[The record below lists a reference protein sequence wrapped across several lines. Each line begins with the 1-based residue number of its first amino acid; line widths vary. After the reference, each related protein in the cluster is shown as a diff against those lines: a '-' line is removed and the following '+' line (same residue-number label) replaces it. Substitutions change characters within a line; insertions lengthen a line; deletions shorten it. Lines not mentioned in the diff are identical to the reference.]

1 MSDVQFIWFF
11 ILCAIL
17 WVLFSTACWYYILCD
32 DHKYNKY
39 IPITPMAIFGAL
51 VCNLFGPFLWGLVVI
66 VIIAK
71 FIGSLIDRYNP
82 SLTIKNH
89 FYRGY

>member
-11 ILCAIL
+11 ILCAVL
-17 WVLFSTACWYYILCD
+17 WVLFSTACWYKITCD
-32 DHKYNKY
+32 NNEGKRYFRVKPDD
-39 IPITPMAIFGAL
+39 
-51 VCNLFGPFLWGLVVI
+51 VI
-66 VIIAK
+66 VLVLCIISGPLVW
-71 FIGSLIDRYNP
+71 FLVLLS